1 VASGYRPAGCTSS
14 AAGHLLLLL
23 LLLELLLLRLLLGKL
38 LVLLQEEGAALLRMS
53 ELVLLLGPCR
63 GLVVLHRRPG
73 AHSHTCRT
81 QQAQQNAFISTL

>member
-23 LLLELLLLRLLLGKL
+23 LLLGKL